1 MGNVET
7 VLQITHD
14 EGEDKIHPSTPY
26 GLRRIFSNPVA
37 AAATRR
43 EETSLL
49 HQEEVVQE
57 KPYGLRRIFSNPHD
71 REIDTGVALTKT
83 KSYHHPSRLDPP
95 LSLVRRVSRLRSE
108 KRDDGSV
115 TTVDESVES
124 STSSVAS
131 TKRRSKKW
139 ALLFT
144 ALGMLGAVGYIT
156 YNATRGEKSR
166 LHSSSLESFS
176 SSESMND
183 VFGNEQDPADPSSV
197 DESLLIS
204 DASFESVSPTYVPTL
219 SPLESPTIHPI
230 TESPTESPTHRPTPR
245 PSYRPSPR
253 PSQDTKLIFYVMA
266 DAPYTDNERDEVMPN
281 VIDELPDDAKMLF
294 HLGDLEFKKVDNCE
308 EWAYQEA
315 SRILERSSVP
325 VFVLPGDNDLN
336 GE

>member
-1 MGNVET
+1 MSSPPRDLRRVSSRIKGKYTSGESMGNVET
-7 VLQITHD
+7 VLQISHD

-37 AAATRR
+37 AATKR

-57 KPYGLRRIFSNPHD
+57 KPYGLRRIFSNPPD

-115 TTVDESVES
+115 TTADESVES
-124 STSSVAS
+124 STSSVAL

-139 ALLFT
+139 ALLFV
-144 ALGMLGAVGYIT
+144 ALGMLGAVGYVT
-156 YNATRGEKSR
+156 YNATRGDKSR
-166 LHSSSLESFS
+166 LHSSSLSFS

-183 VFGNEQDPADPSSV
+183 VFGNEQDPLDPSSV

-204 DASFESVSPTYVPTL
+204 DASFESVSPTFVPTL
-219 SPLESPTIHPI
+219 SPSELPTNHPI
-230 TESPTESPTHRPTPR
+230 TESPTHRPTPR

-266 DAPYTDNERDEVMPN
+266 DAPYTDYERDEVMPN
-281 VIDELPDDAKMLF
+281 VIDELPDDAEMLF
-294 HLGDLEFKKVDNCE
+294 HLGDLEFKKEDNCK
-308 EWAYQEA
+308 EWA
-315 SRILERSSVP
+315 
-325 VFVLPGDNDLN
+325 
-336 GE
+336 